1 MTLLLLLVVGGAAA
15 AGTAWS
21 GARGGTA
28 ARVGAIGGVVALLLV
43 LVLALASPAP
53 AAGGDGVPSVVEG
66 LFGGS
71 LVPTDY
77 LRLVVS
83 LWALDAILLIGIAW
97 LIGGLPALRGLLP
110 GTLAAI
116 TGGAVALGAA
126 DLGLGILAAA
136 AAGLA
141 SLIVVV
147 AVGRGA
153 TVPVAARELRASLGA
168 GALLLGATAVAP
180 VAAALTLGASTGG
193 TGGVASAADASAGE
207 AGAVLGLVSLAI
219 TIAVAVRGGS
229 IPFHLRVPRLA
240 DVVPPIA
247 MPLLLGWISLP
258 VAVVAL
264 GALDRLVAPLA
275 LPLEGERG
283 VIIAIALFTMAAG
296 ALAAFIQD
304 DLRHGV
310 GYLVIADGGLVLL
323 GFAALDPAAWGP
335 TRTWLVALAASKTAL
350 GAWAA
355 VTEARFETRSL
366 PDLRGWIRRAPMLA
380 AGLVLTIVATFGV
393 PGWVVFGARG
403 DLARLAAS
411 GPLDTVLILA
421 GFLTLP
427 VYLRILAIG
436 AGPASTPV
444 ARAVP
449 ERIVRTRRPAETLAV
464 EAEGDEG
471 AASQDSAG
479 PARPASRRSAA
490 LTAAVSSVVSASLGR
505 RFAAAIGRDRTEL
518 LSAAVL
524 ALAVLAA
531 LTSWGALNIGG
542 AAAEAAP
549 IVVGPASD

>member
-1 MTLLLLLVVGGAAA
+1 MTLLLLLAVGGAAA

-28 ARVGAIGGVVALLLV
+28 ARAGAVGGVVALLLV

-53 AAGGDGVPSVVEG
+53 TTGGDGVPSVVEG

-83 LWALDAILLIGIAW
+83 LWALDSILLIGIAW
-97 LIGGLPALRGLLP
+97 LLGGLPALRGLLP

-116 TGGAVALGAA
+116 TGGAMALGAA

-136 AAGLA
+136 ATGLA
-141 SLIVVV
+141 SLI
-147 AVGRGA
+147 AVLAVERGA
-153 TVPVAARELRASLGA
+153 TVPVAARELRATLGA

-180 VAAALTLGASTGG
+180 VAATLTLGASTGG
-193 TGGVASAADASAGE
+193 TGGVASAADAPAGE
-207 AGAVLGLVSLAI
+207 PGAVLGLVALAI
-219 TIAVAVRGGS
+219 TLAVAVRGGS

-258 VAVVAL
+258 LAVVAL

-335 TRTWLVALAASKTAL
+335 TRTWLVALAASKAAL

-380 AGLVLTIVATFGV
+380 AGLVLAIVATFGV

-411 GPLDTVLILA
+411 GPLDAVLILA

-427 VYLRILAIG
+427 VYLRILVIG
-436 AGPASTPV
+436 GGPASTPV
-444 ARAVP
+444 ARAAP
-449 ERIVRTRRPAETLAV
+449 ERIVRTRRPTETLAV
-464 EAEGDEG
+464 ETEGGEG
-471 AASQDSAG
+471 AAGPDSAG
-479 PARPASRRSAA
+479 PAARRSAA
-490 LTAAVSSVVSASLGR
+490 RTAVVSASLGR
-505 RFAAAIGRDRTEL
+505 RVAAAIGRDRTEL

-549 IVVGPASD
+549 VVVGPASD